1 MVVHD
6 GAVPKTVIRIRTS
19 TVIMAF
25 VSQFLKWNCTVEKE
39 TVYQMFVLLVYT
51 FLREKHNPNS
61 NAQKSTSTEFS
72 ICCFF
77 CCSTTWSAA
86 RLNWSSIQGSVP
98 WENWNV
104 TLYPFTLRG
113 FRETKYCPPLFFCIS
128 LLCVPLPY
136 CLSVFFPLLLQMC
149 VCIFH
154 YISAIIS
161 HPAGS
166 SPCLRRSYSRAS

>member
-128 LLCVPLPY
+128 LSFVSLCLIASLFSS
-136 CLSVFFPLLLQMC
+136 LSCCKCVFAFFI
-149 VCIFH
+149 IFQL
-154 YISAIIS
+154 S
-161 HPAGS
+161 
-166 SPCLRRSYSRAS
+166 